1 MSQHI
6 QRLAVRMLYD
16 PSLVIQVYTGVS
28 VDGLSDA
35 ERAILTASPQAAWGT
50 DPLRPTRT
58 LQALLEEFPVSAAV
72 TGLSPLH
79 GFFTSEDFHRCIQKR
94 GRLVASFGGWMVAHA
109 GRIAELELAIARSR
123 RDPIRASG
131 SLSLVPGL
139 VPVSLP
145 EDTLSCYQKIRASLG
160 PDPLKHLISNTFR
173 PYVLPEPP
181 ENSAH
186 FLIERGADG
195 GVQIGGGSAA
205 LNGLLAAAP
214 APRSVLEQAAIRQG
228 ATAAEAPDI
237 IDDLLREGL
246 LECT

>member
-1 MSQHI
+1 VSQHI

-16 PSLVIQVYTGVS
+16 PSLVTQVYTGAPVG
-28 VDGLSDA
+28 GLSDA
-35 ERAILTASPQAAWGT
+35 DRVLLTTAPQAAWGT

-79 GFFTSEDFHRCIQKR
+79 GFFASEEFHRCIQER
-94 GRLVASFGGWMVAHA
+94 QRLVASFGGWMVARS
-109 GRIAELELAIARSR
+109 GRIAQLELAIARAR
-123 RDPIRASG
+123 RDPIRTPG
-131 SLSLVPGL
+131 SLSLAPGL

-145 EDTLSCYQKIRASLG
+145 EDTLSCYQQIRASLG
-160 PDPLKHLISNTFR
+160 SDPLKTLISNTFQ
-173 PYVLPEPP
+173 PFTLPDPP